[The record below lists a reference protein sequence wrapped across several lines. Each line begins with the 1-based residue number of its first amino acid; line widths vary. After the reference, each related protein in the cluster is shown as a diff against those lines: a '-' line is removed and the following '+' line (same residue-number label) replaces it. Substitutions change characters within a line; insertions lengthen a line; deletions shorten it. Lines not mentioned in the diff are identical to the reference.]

1 MILDRYIESE
11 LDETELLQILMTRL
25 RNFFLID
32 DSEEEIIRSKHTI
45 VLEKLYKCF
54 SGVDNKYF
62 RHENG
67 KVKFSYTHSGQ
78 YLIYLYFYSKVFAEL
93 KHPLKDKFYYLN
105 KIMNGVDVYCEI
117 ELPETFFFEH
127 PIGMILGR
135 ARYGNNFF
143 AMQGCTVG
151 GNKGVYPVIGKDVKM
166 FSDSKILGN
175 CNIGD
180 NVWISANTYIKDQ
193 DVPENSMVF
202 GSSPNLI
209 FKEIK

>member
-32 DSEEEIIRSKHTI
+32 DTEEEIIRSKHTI

-67 KVKFSYTHSGQ
+67 NDKFSYTHSGQ

-93 KHPLKDKFYYLN
+93 KHPLKDKLYYLN

-135 ARYGNNFF
+135 ARYGNNF
-143 AMQGCTVG
+143 
-151 GNKGVYPVIGKDVKM
+151 
-166 FSDSKILGN
+166 
-175 CNIGD
+175 
-180 NVWISANTYIKDQ
+180 
-193 DVPENSMVF
+193 
-202 GSSPNLI
+202 
-209 FKEIK
+209 